1 MIEKD
6 SADLMAKVAA
16 MSVDLRIDRILEI
29 ADSHDT
35 SDEAA
40 FEAVKAP
47 VRSRSDVG
55 RILAHCPLR
64 GPFSVGTR
72 LHPLAQGAE

>member
-1 MIEKD
+1 MATMIEKD
-6 SADLMAKVAA
+6 SADLIAKVAA

-40 FEAVKAP
+40 PEAVK
-47 VRSRSDVG
+47 
-55 RILAHCPLR
+55 LLF
-64 GPFSVGTR
+64 GPEATLGES
-72 LHPLAQGAE
+72 